1 MRDWRLRLGRPNLE
15 INARTVTHEEINRI
29 YVGSKVCLNIHMGQS
44 IGAPNPRNFEIL
56 GSGGTLLTDR
66 DLSVLEGYESGKGF
80 VRYTD
85 RTSMRERA
93 KELTEDEELRKK
105 VAEAGHSIAASRHT
119 YVHRAKRI
127 LEDFG
132 RL

>member
-1 MRDWRLRLGRPNLE
+1 
-15 INARTVTHEEINRI
+15 
-29 YVGSKVCLNIHMGQS
+29 
-44 IGAPNPRNFEIL
+44 
-56 GSGGTLLTDR
+56 
-66 DLSVLEGYESGKGF
+66 
-80 VRYTD
+80 
-85 RTSMRERA
+85 MRERA